1 MYQHRISHETLPNT
15 SHNDR
20 LGLAVGGG
28 CLGYVAESVG
38 VALGCG
44 GIAGGGA
51 SAIGRPD

>member
-28 CLGYVAESVG
+28 CLGYVAEPVG
-38 VALGCG
+38 VALG
-44 GIAGGGA
+44 
-51 SAIGRPD
+51 